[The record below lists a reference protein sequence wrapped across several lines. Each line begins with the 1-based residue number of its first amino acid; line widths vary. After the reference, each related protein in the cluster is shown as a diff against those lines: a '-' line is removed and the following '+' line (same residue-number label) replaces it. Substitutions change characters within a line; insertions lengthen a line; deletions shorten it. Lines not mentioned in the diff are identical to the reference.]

1 MPALT
6 NEQEA
11 LKCLRDI
18 IRDMSSLRD
27 IIRDMSKDIERLKA
41 EKLEAEALASHAKD
55 NADYWHDKH
64 RNFVRQ
70 TKAGRAS
77 FKSTIRRLVAD
88 RRWLRKRASLASAL
102 IAFWDENAQYLDVY
116 YAPQVREEYEALK
129 KDFL

>member
-18 IRDMSSLRD
+18 IRDMS
-27 IIRDMSKDIERLKA
+27 KDIARLRE
-41 EKLEAEALASHAKD
+41 EKLEAEALASHAKG
-55 NADYWHDKH
+55 NADYWHDK
-64 RNFVRQ
+64 FARQ
-70 TKAGRAS
+70 AKAGSDS

-102 IAFWDENAQYLDVY
+102 IAFWDENAQYLDGY
-116 YAPQVREEYEALK
+116 YREEVLKDYEALK
-129 KDFL
+129 KTL